1 MCGRFELI
9 TKFNYLQN
17 VLKGDHPQGL
27 KSKYQTQNLI
37 RPNDPVLVIKN
48 EGKMETT
55 FMSWGFISPWAKNP
69 FDKTIARPFNARSET
84 VEEKNLFKSSWIHK
98 RCLIPASGFFE
109 KGYRIRKKNYSTF
122 WLGGIWSRWSSP
134 DGAEI
139 ESCCIL
145 TTEANELVSQL
156 HNRMPVIVPNG
167 IEKCPINP
175 SGFQWF
181 SLDKDDPEYVIK
193 ESIKAEEKLN
203 FFINEV
209 KSEYNLKNSK
219 ICISGF
225 SQGCMMSIN
234 LGLTS
239 EEKFN
244 CIVGFSGKIIDKEN
258 ISKRMKSRPEILL
271 IHGDQDIVVPPSSLL
286 EAQDFLMRHKI
297 NIETKMIENCG
308 HHIPIEASS
317 IALNYIK
324 KNLNIK

>member
-17 VLKGDHPQGL
+17 VLKGDHPPGL

-167 IEKCPINP
+167 IEKKWTENIKNKDELKGLIPIMMGWSP
-175 SGFQWF
+175 RDW
-181 SLDKDDPEYVIK
+181 LI
-193 ESIKAEEKLN
+193 EE
-203 FFINEV
+203 
-209 KSEYNLKNSK
+209 LKNP
-219 ICISGF
+219 
-225 SQGCMMSIN
+225 
-234 LGLTS
+234 
-239 EEKFN
+239 
-244 CIVGFSGKIIDKEN
+244 
-258 ISKRMKSRPEILL
+258 R
-271 IHGDQDIVVPPSSLL
+271 
-286 EAQDFLMRHKI
+286 
-297 NIETKMIENCG
+297 
-308 HHIPIEASS
+308 
-317 IALNYIK
+317 IK
-324 KNLNIK
+324 QLSFF